1 MDITANA
8 PRIVFAGYFSAG
20 AKLSIA
26 GGALSID
33 SEGRVRKLVPEVEHV
48 TFSGRRARAQGQGI
62 LYVTERC
69 VMRLGERGPEVIEIA
84 PGIDLERDVLA
95 QSGFPLNVAHD
106 VRPMLTSLFRPEL
119 MGLALRDRAA

>member
-1 MDITANA
+1 M
-8 PRIVFAGYFSAG
+8 
-20 AKLSIA
+20 K
-26 GGALSID
+26 
-33 SEGRVRKLVPEVEHV
+33 KLVEAVEHV
-48 TFSGRRARAQGQGI
+48 TFSGRRARAQGQDV

-106 VRPMLTSLFRPEL
+106 VRPMPTSLFRPEL